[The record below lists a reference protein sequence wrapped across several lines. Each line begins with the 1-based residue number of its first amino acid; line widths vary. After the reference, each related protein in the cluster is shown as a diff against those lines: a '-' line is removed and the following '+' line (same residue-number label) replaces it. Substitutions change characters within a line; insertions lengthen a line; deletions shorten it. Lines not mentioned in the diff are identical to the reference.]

1 MKLDV
6 RLDPDPEAAGLA
18 RRALERLAGKVRPD
32 IMDNLNLLVSE
43 LVTNSVRH
51 AGLSPGDRIEVR
63 VELTAA
69 AVRVEVADAG
79 PGFDPEVHSPTIY
92 QDSGWGL
99 YLVGQVSDRWG
110 VESGGPTC
118 VWFELDRTDSS
129 RPAG

>member
-6 RLDPDPEAAGLA
+6 RLDPDPEAPGLA

-79 PGFDPEVHSPTIY
+79 PGFDPEIHSPTIY

-110 VESGGPTC
+110 VESGRPTC
-118 VWFELDRTDSS
+118 VWFELDRTDPS
-129 RPAG
+129 RPTG